1 MENIVNYEIS
11 ETNRGKKN
19 KLLLTESTNSIFHIK
34 RLIIQRYIDV
44 LIIKLLI
51 NVNLSLF

>member
-1 MENIVNYEIS
+1 MENIVNYEIG
-11 ETNRGKKN
+11 ETIRGKN
-19 KLLLTESTNSIFHIK
+19 KFLLTESTNSVFHIK
-34 RLIIQRYIDV
+34 RLIIQRYIYV

>member
-1 MENIVNYEIS
+1 MKLVKPS
-11 ETNRGKKN
+11 EEKKN
-19 KLLLTESTNSIFHIK
+19 KLLLTESINSVFHIK

-44 LIIKLLI
+44 LIKLLI

>member
-1 MENIVNYEIS
+1 MKLVKPS
-11 ETNRGKKN
+11 EEKN
-19 KLLLTESTNSIFHIK
+19 KLLLTESINSVFHIK

-51 NVNLSLF
+51 NVNLLLF